1 MWTSQILKKKSTVKI
16 WNFESRLFQSVLSF
30 GSTLKRLKLQMI
42 NNASGTWLT
51 PEKAEELL
59 TGDIFLEKRRSS
71 FTEEIKIHSFCFR
84 LNENNSL

>member
-1 MWTSQILKKKSTVKI
+1 MVKI
-16 WNFESRLFQSVLSF
+16 WNFGSRLFQSVLSF

-42 NNASGTWLT
+42 NNALGTWLT
-51 PEKAEELL
+51 PEKAKELL

-71 FTEEIKIHSFCFR
+71 FIEEIKIHSFCFR